1 MTPGFSGHFSRFGL
15 VFFVLKSLLRIAR
28 QWILEK
34 FAILT
39 LKPRCHVRISIY
51 RTWAIPD
58 RTLRRFSI
66 LKMVW
71 NFLYI
76 INLLKSKMLSSAT
89 VTLQEVLL
97 LYLRTQRIVVRISA
111 FSCGRSQDTIHPP
124 LQASSSIHS
133 TAAIWM
139 TCRSPVENKMI
150 FLISYL
156 FSYCKLRH
164 KNPVFSSSF
173 ITLSRLSTRS
183 LAGSPFLSSNVK
195 A

>member
-1 MTPGFSGHFSRFGL
+1 M
-15 VFFVLKSLLRIAR
+15 I
-28 QWILEK
+28 
-34 FAILT
+34 
-39 LKPRCHVRISIY
+39 

-71 NFLYI
+71 NFVYI
-76 INLLKSKMLSSAT
+76 INPLKSKMPSSAT

-97 LYLRTQRIVVRISA
+97 LYLRTQRTVVRISA

-124 LQASSSIHS
+124 LRASSSIHS

-139 TCRSPVENKMI
+139 ACRSPVENKMI

-156 FSYCKLRH
+156 FSHCKGIKIRYSVLPLLRFLVFQLVVS
-164 KNPVFSSSF
+164 PVHLFF
-173 ITLSRLSTRS
+173 PVT
-183 LAGSPFLSSNVK
+183 
-195 A
+195 

>member
-1 MTPGFSGHFSRFGL
+1 
-15 VFFVLKSLLRIAR
+15 
-28 QWILEK
+28 
-34 FAILT
+34 
-39 LKPRCHVRISIY
+39 
-51 RTWAIPD
+51 
-58 RTLRRFSI
+58 
-66 LKMVW
+66 MVW
-71 NFLYI
+71 NLVHT
-76 INLLKSKMLSSAT
+76 INPLKSKMPSSAK

-97 LYLRTQRIVVRISA
+97 LYLRTERIVVRISA

-124 LQASSSIHS
+124 LRASSSIHS

-139 TCRSPVENKMI
+139 ACRSPVENKMI

>member
-1 MTPGFSGHFSRFGL
+1 MT
-15 VFFVLKSLLRIAR
+15 
-28 QWILEK
+28 
-34 FAILT
+34 
-39 LKPRCHVRISIY
+39 

-66 LKMVW
+66 LKVVW

-97 LYLRTQRIVVRISA
+97 LYLRTERIVVRISA

-124 LQASSSIHS
+124 LRASSSIHS
-133 TAAIWM
+133 TAAISM
-139 TCRSPVENKMI
+139 ACRSPVENKMI

-164 KNPVFSSSF
+164 NNPVFSSSF

>member
-1 MTPGFSGHFSRFGL
+1 MT
-15 VFFVLKSLLRIAR
+15 
-28 QWILEK
+28 
-34 FAILT
+34 
-39 LKPRCHVRISIY
+39 

-71 NFLYI
+71 NFLHI
-76 INLLKSKMLSSAT
+76 INPLKSKTPRSAT
-89 VTLQEVLL
+89 FTLQEVLL
-97 LYLRTQRIVVRISA
+97 SYLRTQRTVVRISA

-156 FSYCKLRH
+156 FSYCKGIKIRYSVLPVLRFLVFQVVVL
-164 KNPVFSSSF
+164 PVPLFF
-173 ITLSRLSTRS
+173 PVT
-183 LAGSPFLSSNVK
+183 
-195 A
+195 

>member
-1 MTPGFSGHFSRFGL
+1 
-15 VFFVLKSLLRIAR
+15 
-28 QWILEK
+28 
-34 FAILT
+34 
-39 LKPRCHVRISIY
+39 
-51 RTWAIPD
+51 
-58 RTLRRFSI
+58 
-66 LKMVW
+66 MVW
-71 NFLYI
+71 NLVHT
-76 INLLKSKMLSSAT
+76 INPLKSKMPSSAT

-97 LYLRTQRIVVRISA
+97 LYLRTERIVVRISA
-111 FSCGRSQDTIHPP
+111 FSCGRSEDTIHPP
-124 LQASSSIHS
+124 LRASSSIHS

-195 A
+195 LVSRF

>member
-1 MTPGFSGHFSRFGL
+1 MTPGLSGHFSIFGL

-28 QWILEK
+28 QWILKK

-58 RTLRRFSI
+58 RTLRRFST
-66 LKMVW
+66 LQMVW

-76 INLLKSKMLSSAT
+76 IIPLKSKTPSSAT
-89 VTLQEVLL
+89 VTLQEALL
-97 LYLRTQRIVVRISA
+97 LYLRTQRTAVRISA
-111 FSCGRSQDTIHPP
+111 FSWGRSQDTIHPP

-139 TCRSPVENKMI
+139 ACRSPVENKII

-156 FSYCKLRH
+156 FSFCKGKKIRYSVLHLLRFL
-164 KNPVFSSSF
+164 VFQLAVSF
-173 ITLSRLSTRS
+173 PFS
-183 LAGSPFLSSNVK
+183 LL
-195 A
+195 

>member
-97 LYLRTQRIVVRISA
+97 LYLRAQRIVVRISA

-124 LQASSSIHS
+124 LRASSSIHS
-133 TAAIWM
+133 TAAISM
-139 TCRSPVENKMI
+139 ACRSPVENKMI
-150 FLISYL
+150 FLISHL
-156 FSYCKLRH
+156 FSYCKGIKIRYSVL
-164 KNPVFSSSF
+164 NSL
-173 ITLSRLSTRS
+173 ITLSRLSSRS

>member
-1 MTPGFSGHFSRFGL
+1 MT
-15 VFFVLKSLLRIAR
+15 
-28 QWILEK
+28 
-34 FAILT
+34 
-39 LKPRCHVRISIY
+39 

-66 LKMVW
+66 LQLAW

-76 INLLKSKMLSSAT
+76 INPLKSKIPNSAT
-89 VTLQEVLL
+89 VTLQEVLF
-97 LYLRTQRIVVRISA
+97 LYLRTQRIVVRIST

-139 TCRSPVENKMI
+139 ACRSPVENNMI

-156 FSYCKLRH
+156 FSYCKGIKIRYSVLPLLRFLVFQVVVS
-164 KNPVFSSSF
+164 PVPLFF
-173 ITLSRLSTRS
+173 PVT
-183 LAGSPFLSSNVK
+183 
-195 A
+195 

>member
-15 VFFVLKSLLRIAR
+15 VFFVLKSLLRIAG

-39 LKPRCHVRISIY
+39 LKPLCHVRISIY

-97 LYLRTQRIVVRISA
+97 LYLRTQRTVVRISA

-124 LQASSSIHS
+124 RRASSSIHS
-133 TAAIWM
+133 TAAISM
-139 TCRSPVENKMI
+139 ACRSPVENKMI

-156 FSYCKLRH
+156 FSYCKGIKIRYSVLPLLRFLFFQVVVS
-164 KNPVFSSSF
+164 PVPLFF
-173 ITLSRLSTRS
+173 PVT
-183 LAGSPFLSSNVK
+183 
-195 A
+195 